1 MCSDRDDSCAAWAK
15 DGECTKSPDYMLK
28 ECPTSCG
35 LCAPK
40 CADISP
46 DCNHW
51 GKEGNCD
58 SSASAA
64 HTSAMCTLSLHCRS
78 LLHVRWIT
86 AV

>member
-1 MCSDRDDSCAAWAK
+1 MCSDREDSCAAWAK

-58 SSASAA
+58 SSAFAA
-64 HTSAMCTLSLHCRS
+64 HTSAICTLSLHCRS